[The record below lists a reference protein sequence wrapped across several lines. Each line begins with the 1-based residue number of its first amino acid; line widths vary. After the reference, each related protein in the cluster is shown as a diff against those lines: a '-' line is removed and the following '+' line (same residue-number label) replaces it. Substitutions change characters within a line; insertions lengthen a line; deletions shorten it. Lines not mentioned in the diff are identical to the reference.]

1 MFLRLSVSGQ
11 VWMRSCVTIGAT
23 QKRPFGVLLSKKV
36 SRLNTFDMLIVSGLL
51 PRLFFGCSI
60 EARRR

>member
-1 MFLRLSVSGQ
+1 MFLPLSVSGQ

-23 QKRPFGVLLSKKV
+23 QKRAFDVLLSKKV
-36 SRLNTFDMLIVSGLL
+36 SRLNTFDMLIVLGLL

>member
-1 MFLRLSVSGQ
+1 MFLPLSVSGQ
-11 VWMRSCVTIGAT
+11 VWMKSCVTIGAT
-23 QKRPFGVLLSKKV
+23 QKQAFGVLSRKKV
-36 SRLNTFDMLIVSGLL
+36 SRLNTFDMLIASGLL